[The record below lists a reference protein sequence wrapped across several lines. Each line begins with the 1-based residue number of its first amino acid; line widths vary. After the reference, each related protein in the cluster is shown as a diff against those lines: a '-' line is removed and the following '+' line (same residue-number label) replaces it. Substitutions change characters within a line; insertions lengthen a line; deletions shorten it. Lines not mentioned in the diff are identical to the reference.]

1 MAKFEIVDLLGQQV
15 TGDLRKL
22 SRFDEIQN

>member
-15 TGDLRKL
+15 TGNLGEL
-22 SRFDEIQN
+22 SRFDVIQN